1 MSSKAVRN
9 SDVRTVG
16 AVDWWRRAD
25 EFEPLRDSLMFKMP
39 EEFRIGSGD
48 ALGMLDPAY
57 GSQLAEP
64 KAATEP
70 LSVEESDVAM
80 TEE

>member
-16 AVDWWRRAD
+16 ALDWWRRAD
-25 EFEPLRDSLMFKMP
+25 EFEPIRDALMFRMP

-64 KAATEP
+64 RAATEP
-70 LSVEESDVAM
+70 LSVEESDTV
-80 TEE
+80 TSEE